1 MNAANVN
8 SSKDFALLR
17 FIRMPGKTEQVLF
30 CRLTS
35 RQRALYEAFIRSDVV
50 LSVLRGSSQL
60 LGAVTTLRKICNHP
74 DLVCG
79 SDQSSFDSFIRNGF
93 VGDDSLADE
102 SDEDGDFVVSE
113 SMVERA
119 GKLQVLAKILPLWKE
134 QGHRVLIFCQWRK
147 MLNIIQRFTE
157 LQGWKF
163 ARLDGNTNVAS
174 RQRLVDAFN
183 TDDSYFGMLMT
194 TRTGGVGL
202 VSIASDME

>member
-1 MNAANVN
+1 
-8 SSKDFALLR
+8 
-17 FIRMPGKTEQVLF
+17 MPRKTEQVLF
-30 CRLTS
+30 CRLSS
-35 RQRALYEAFIRSDVV
+35 RQRALYEAFIRTDFV
-50 LSVLRGSSQL
+50 LGILRGSSQL

-79 SDQSSFDSFIRNGF
+79 SDQSSFESFVRNGF
-93 VGDDSLADE
+93 VGDDSLVDD
-102 SDEDGDFVVSE
+102 STDEDEDMVVNE
-113 SMVERA
+113 SVVERA

-174 RQRLVDAFN
+174 RQRLVDTFN
-183 TDDSYFGMLMT
+183 TDESFFGMLMT

-202 VSIASDME
+202 VRYCPFEL